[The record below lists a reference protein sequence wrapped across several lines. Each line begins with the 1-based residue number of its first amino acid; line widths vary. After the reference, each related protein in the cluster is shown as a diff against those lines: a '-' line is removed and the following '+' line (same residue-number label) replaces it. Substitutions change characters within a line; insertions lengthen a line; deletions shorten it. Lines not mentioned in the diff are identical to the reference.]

1 MTHTAKNPV
10 STTKKSIRILEELK
24 RRGEAGATE
33 LATALEMNKSTV
45 HSHLATLAE
54 EGFLVSRDGKYSLG
68 LRFLEFGGYT
78 RHRMQLF
85 EHAEPEIKRMA
96 ERTGELANLMVEQN
110 GWGVYLY
117 RSKGDQAV
125 DLNTYVGLPTHLHT
139 TALGKAI
146 LAYLP
151 PDRVDEIV
159 DRRGLPAETERTVTD
174 RGALADRLAAVRERG
189 YAIDD
194 GEILDGVRCVA
205 APVRTSDGDILG
217 SISVSAPTSRM
228 GQERFETEIPN
239 LVLSAANVIEL
250 NINYS

>member
-1 MTHTAKNPV
+1 
-10 STTKKSIRILEELK
+10 
-24 RRGEAGATE
+24 
-33 LATALEMNKSTV
+33 
-45 HSHLATLAE
+45 
-54 EGFLVSRDGKYSLG
+54 
-68 LRFLEFGGYT
+68 
-78 RHRMQLF
+78 
-85 EHAEPEIKRMA
+85 MA

-151 PDRVDEIV
+151 ADRVDEIV

-174 RGALADRLAAVRERG
+174 REALADRLAAVRERG